1 MFEKDF
7 LQQKG
12 FRNVTENGKIIGF
25 QVPFRTQY
33 YRGVWLSQL
42 RPAILTVDGVK
53 YENDQLTWI
62 IGGKEY
68 EQKDFPALSNI
79 YWQHDELAILKAKKP
94 GGLEPGVHHVEFSYT
109 YTICYMATENLPW
122 SDYKRTM
129 VLCE

>member
-1 MFEKDF
+1 MFEKEF

-42 RPAILTVDGVK
+42 RPAILTVDGVR
-53 YENDQLTWI
+53 YENDQLSWI

-79 YWQHDELAILKAKKP
+79 YWQHDELAILKAKKT